1 VKHTNTGKNIP
12 NDHEVSQIATKYT
25 KWTEN
30 LPNNHKI
37 YQHLPLQCPPIYPN
51 WDFWFENKPCGN
63 PDEVFVH
70 VISPNLASLLLVI
83 FWMTGFY
90 SIHWTAMKP

>member
-1 VKHTNTGKNIP
+1 MDRKFTKQPQNIP
-12 NDHEVSQIATKYT
+12 TSSVAMPSK
-25 KWTEN
+25 
-30 LPNNHKI
+30 
-37 YQHLPLQCPPIYPN
+37 IYPN